1 MIDHDTLNIV
11 DEVTKQQLDSELGIE
26 NSTEGIRLSKQHLL
40 ESIENLLIVAKEQ
53 ENDRLLRENED
64 LKARVEML
72 EHRNEKLETFRER
85 NSIQGKTIG
94 RATFEIEAQDKIG
107 NSSWGLTNSS
117 ETRRVTYSELLK
129 IKVDGTAFVV
139 RANSFKPGA
148 LPEIFI
154 DGGVSVRSFPN
165 SSWLGLNEDDSM
177 EKISKK
183 LK

>member
-1 MIDHDTLNIV
+1 MIDYETDVVN
-11 DEVTKQQLDSELGIE
+11 EASKQKLDRELGIE
-26 NSTEGIRLSKQHLL
+26 NSTEETLDLL
-40 ESIENLLIVAKEQ
+40 ESIESLVSVAKNAHKTEE
-53 ENDRLLRENED
+53 ENERLLRENED

-72 EHRNEKLETFRER
+72 EDRNEKLETFRER
-85 NSIQGKTIG
+85 TTIQGKKIG

-129 IKVDGTAFVV
+129 IKVDGTAFIVK
-139 RANSFKPGA
+139 ANSYKPGS

-154 DGGVSVRSFPN
+154 DGGVSVRSYPN
-165 SSWLGLNEDDSM
+165 TSWLGLNEDDSM

>member
-1 MIDHDTLNIV
+1 MIDYETDIV
-11 DEVTKQQLDSELGIE
+11 DEVSKHQLDSQLGIE
-26 NSTEGIRLSKQHLL
+26 NSTEETLNLL
-40 ESIENLLIVAKEQ
+40 DSIENLVIVAKNAQKTERDL
-53 ENDRLLRENED
+53 ENA
-64 LKARVEML
+64 LKVIEEKDAKIEML

-139 RANSFKPGA
+139 RANSFKPGS

-165 SSWLGLNEDDSM
+165 IFSELNEDDSM